1 MGTQIL
7 AAISHIQNICKRR
20 PTNGRILSYLNKK
33 GATNWD
39 EKTVNEV
46 MCSLRPKN
54 LLNSIDIAESEENG
68 IPNLTIRD
76 VVNIKSVEL
85 DEEIKT

>member
-33 GATNWD
+33 D

-68 IPNLTIRD
+68 IPNLTIQD
-76 VVNIKSVEL
+76 VVNIKPVEL